1 MTMDTADISELIPFE
16 RLIKGD
22 ARHDAY
28 EGRVNTDS
36 IQRELVVMRLSPK
49 LPERA
54 THLLGLSKQL
64 CVAGFFFYDL
74 YSVAIHH
81 AAVAAEVA
89 IRERFISTLPD
100 RVTLTKASAT
110 RTFDRPLPTDLF
122 VEALRAGW
130 RLPSQ
135 EKNFVAGFRQLVRW
149 AETQGIISGEEVG
162 WWNVTNTLRTMYAHG
177 SDSIVPPNTPIGVLR
192 RTVWMLNELFPDA
205 DTLAHD
211 RPRRAAADE
220 ATVRKHAEWRRL
232 MKSGKDG
239 TGGGV

>member
-1 MTMDTADISELIPFE
+1 MDTADITEPIPFE
-16 RLIKGD
+16 RLVRGD

-36 IQRELVVMRLSPK
+36 IQRELVLMRLSPK
-49 LPERA
+49 LPESA
-54 THLLGLSKQL
+54 THILGLSKQL

-89 IRERFISTLPD
+89 LRERFITSLPD
-100 RVTLTKASAT
+100 RICLAKGGAMRS
-110 RTFDRPLPTDLF
+110 FDRPLSTDLLI
-122 VEALRAGW
+122 EALRDGW

-135 EKNFVAGFRQLVRW
+135 QKNFVAGFRQLVRW
-149 AETQGIISGEEVG
+149 AESQGIISGEDIG
-162 WWNVTNTLRTMYAHG
+162 WWNATHAIRNMYAHG
-177 SDSIVPPNTPIGVLR
+177 NDSIVPPNLPIGVLR

-205 DTLAHD
+205 STLTYD

-220 ATVRKHAEWRRL
+220 ATARENAALQRLIESAE
-232 MKSGKDG
+232 DG
-239 TGGGV
+239 TDQED